1 MMRKPIRPPVR
12 RAVFAATASRRA
24 DEYASLRAAALD
36 AATRNNAAIWF
47 VEQDLSNVFTNS
59 DGGGGTPAVNGA
71 IGLVLPPGRTPG
83 AELFTGGDASTLGTW
98 QNTNGAITL
107 DNGEF
112 RLNTSGAYGGASRV
126 ISTVAGRW
134 YECTA
139 TYRSGLGNGCNVFLR
154 PGGADVTTD
163 QVQFPTNTS
172 STPLTATRYIR
183 ATGTQ
188 MWVRLTSLLN
198 GGGDVCYFDNVS
210 FREVGG
216 LVLESPTTS
225 QKPTLVRPG
234 ASDPNR
240 IGFRFDGS
248 DDRLRSITSPL
259 SATPGDAY
267 TLILGAQGPSTVAGA
282 PRMGV
287 SDGRGLGLNG
297 NGTTQAA
304 ESLHGGSTRWG
315 FGVNWPASARRV
327 ISATFNPAG
336 GIIVQRQSGNQV
348 NTSSGVAATA
358 TIQTDLYVG
367 ARSGTAEFWQG
378 DIFLAC
384 AAPRVMPTVDIQA
397 IERFAGFIGGATVA

>member
-1 MMRKPIRPPVR
+1 MMRTPIRPPVR
-12 RAVFAATASRRA
+12 QAVFAATASRRA

-36 AATRNNAAIWF
+36 AAARNSAAIWF
-47 VEQDLSNVFTNS
+47 VEQDLTNIFTNS

-98 QNTNGAITL
+98 QNTGGAITL

-112 RLNTSGAYGGASRV
+112 RLNTSGAFGGASRV

-163 QVQFPTNTS
+163 QVQLPTNTS

-216 LVLESPTTS
+216 RVLESPTTS

-234 ASDPNR
+234 ASNPNR

-259 SATPGDAY
+259 SATAGDPF
-267 TLILGAQGPSTVAGA
+267 TLVFSGQNNTLAGPRTAIG
-282 PRMGV
+282 
-287 SDGRGLGLNG
+287 DGRGLGMNG
-297 NGTTQAA
+297 NSTAA
-304 ESLHGGSTRWG
+304 SAETLHGGSARYG
-315 FGVNWPASARRV
+315 FPVGWPLNARRV
-327 ISATFNPAG
+327 VSSTWSGPAG
-336 GIIVQRQSGNQV
+336 TLVQRQSGNQV
-348 NTSSGVAATA
+348 FSATGTITAASVVT
-358 TIQTDLYVG
+358 TDLYVG
-367 ARSGTAEFWQG
+367 ARYGAAEFWLG
-378 DIFLAC
+378 DIFLVC
-384 AAPRVMPTVDIQA
+384 AAPGVMSTVDIQA
-397 IERFAGFIGGATVA
+397 IERFAGFIGGAAVA

>member
-1 MMRKPIRPPVR
+1 MIRAPLLSPLQAALVR
-12 RAVFAATASRRA
+12 PLGRRVLA
-24 DEYASLRAAALD
+24 DEYAALRAAALD
-36 AATRNNAAIWF
+36 AAARNNASIWF
-47 VEQDLSNVFTNS
+47 VEQDLTNIFTNS
-59 DGGGGTPAVNGA
+59 DGGGTPAVNGV

-98 QNTNGAITL
+98 QNTGGVITL

-139 TYRSGLGNGCNVFLR
+139 TYRSGLGNGCNIFLR

-172 STPLTATRYIR
+172 STPLTVTRYIR

-198 GGGDVCYFDNVS
+198 GGGDVCYFDNLS

-216 LVLESPTTS
+216 HVLESPTTS

-234 ASDPNR
+234 ATAPNR
-240 IGFRFDGS
+240 IGFRFDGA
-248 DDRLRSITSPL
+248 DDRLRSARTPL
-259 SATPGDAY
+259 SAEVGDPY
-267 TLILGAQGPSTVAGA
+267 TLIFSGQLGILTG
-282 PRMGV
+282 PRMAV
-287 SDGRGLGLNG
+287 SDGRGLGMNG
-297 NGTTQAA
+297 DGAAAAA
-304 ESLHGGSTRWG
+304 ETLHGGTTRWG
-315 FGVNWPASARRV
+315 FGQQWPLNARRV
-327 ISATFNPAG
+327 
-336 GIIVQRQSGNQV
+336 V
-348 NTSSGVAATA
+348 TA
-358 TIQTDLYVG
+358 TYRRTPNTITQRVGGTQTNSAEINPTSALNPDGFFVG
-367 ARSGTAEFWQG
+367 SRRTDGEFWQG

-384 AAPRVMPTVDIQA
+384 AAPGVMPLTDIRA
-397 IERFAGFIGGATVA
+397 IEQFAAFIGDAPYV